1 MNFSPTWILSVSL
14 LLVGFLGIVLSA
26 VLFSKPIDDD
36 KFSFMRN
43 FPFEAQKHSSNGR
56 FFELSTY
63 LFSIMCFSPLFVY
76 QDVSFEISFLNETS
90 IFISCAMGLA
100 AVAFIFLVI
109 FDATH
114 TKTHIYLF
122 GLFVLLTFF
131 SSVLIFVRGVVGY
144 SNYLNFG
151 KKEPIF
157 IVCEVLSALITI
169 FILLVAFNP
178 KLSNWAKLEKSAKDS
193 NEYVRPKKFAL
204 AYSEWAILLAL
215 MLNEL
220 TFFIELLI

>member
-1 MNFSPTWILSVSL
+1 MNFSPVWILSVSL
-14 LLVGFLGIVLSA
+14 LFVGFLGIIFTA
-26 VLFSKPIDDD
+26 AFFTKPIDED
-36 KFSFMRN
+36 KFSFMRH
-43 FPFEAQKHSSNGR
+43 FPFEANKFSFNGR
-56 FFELSTY
+56 YFELSTY

-76 QDVSFEISFLNETS
+76 QDVSYEIAFLNETS

-114 TKTHIYLF
+114 SKAHTYLF
-122 GLFVLLTFF
+122 GIFAVLTFF
-131 SSVLIFVRGVVGY
+131 SSILIFVRGVTAY

-151 KKEPIF
+151 RKEPLF

-178 KLSNWAKLEKSAKDS
+178 KLSSWAKLEKSANES